1 MVSLPGEKGAAVQ
14 IMSILRGNQM
24 ITHPDG
30 AFLFNHVQDVIS
42 PLSPPAF
49 HIFIS
54 HINDK
59 ISQTAFAAAT
69 ADDIGYPVH
78 IDFIRIKYSY

>member
-1 MVSLPGEKGAAVQ
+1 
-14 IMSILRGNQM
+14 M

-49 HIFIS
+49 HISMS

-59 ISQTAFAAAT
+59 ISQAAFTAAT
-69 ADDIGYPVH
+69 ADDIG
-78 IDFIRIKYSY
+78 